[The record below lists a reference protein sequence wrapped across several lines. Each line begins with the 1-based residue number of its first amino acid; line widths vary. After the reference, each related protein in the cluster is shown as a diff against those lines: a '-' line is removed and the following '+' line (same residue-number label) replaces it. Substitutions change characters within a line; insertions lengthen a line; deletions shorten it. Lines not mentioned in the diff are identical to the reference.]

1 MAGFLSRWRKKQ
13 RQKHMLDG
21 PGMVNVPAPIR
32 NGKERQCTSCG
43 CLIAPQHQT
52 SALCPQCGA
61 KLPPM
66 DESAIIIK

>member
-1 MAGFLSRWRKKQ
+1 MAGFLSRWRKRQ

-43 CLIAPQHQT
+43 QRIAPQHYHLV
-52 SALCPQCGA
+52 LCPQCHER
-61 KLPPM
+61 LPQL
-66 DESAIIIK
+66 DKE

>member
-43 CLIAPQHQT
+43 QRIAPQHYHLV
-52 SALCPQCGA
+52 LCPKCHA
-61 KLPPM
+61 RLPQL
-66 DESAIIIK
+66 DKE